1 MATYPR
7 APAVHATGV
16 DLTFRDPAGAHVGD
30 HVTGVDL
37 TFGETAGNVDVGIV
51 ARIGLRASASVLV
64 DAGVYRGL
72 SAQAELPFGRRSAD
86 RRQAAQLAW
95 QETLAARAEVVTPV
109 VEAERLTAAR
119 RLVFTG
125 HVERAIVGTQM
136 PWGAALAASYRGGLG
151 WIETAPARRSTA
163 MPWGTALAA
172 STEAV
177 AVYGHAPGH
186 RMVTV
191 LPFGRVALSAS
202 ARAALVWGRHAA
214 ALAQAIVLPWGHGAT
229 LHAWGSGAH
238 PMRGLAR
245 PMLIAPVV
253 ADLHFCAEYP
263 EGGWVPSVVDLV
275 FGVDPCGPTPG
286 GVIVIPIRRTYVVHN
301 SVFLYRLPAGTEFK
315 AESFSLDVDVDSWTV
330 TWSAS
335 LHSSARPHL
344 QRSSPDQRVEVE
356 CVINGQHL
364 HLVVDEIG
372 RDRRFPEHRIQVS
385 GRGRAAELADLSLTF
400 GNAAART
407 AQQIMADVLTVN
419 GVPLGWDIDWQIA
432 DWLVPADAWVF
443 RGSYIDALKDIAGAA
458 GAYLQPHLTDK
469 VLRVLPRYPAAPW
482 NWSTALTPDIEL
494 PVAAT
499 SVEGIR
505 EVIRPDYNRV
515 FVGGIGKGYFGPVT
529 RTGTAGDKVAPQVN
543 HALITAPEAHWQR
556 GLAELADTGLQE
568 HVSIDTMLWPEAGI
582 IMPGT
587 VMRYVSDDL
596 PRLGLVRKTGLQM
609 QRWPELKQTL
619 EVETHVV

>member
-1 MATYPR
+1 MSEPVNLVFRRERYAGGPVNLVFGAEDGPPPALPLTMTATVVLSGPIVSCVAVYNNRNPLRVSTSVSTGWRRGAPASGEPALPWDAATPASGEPRSPWVKAEPASGEPR
-7 APAVHATGV
+7 APW
-16 DLTFRDPAGAHVGD
+16 
-30 HVTGVDL
+30 
-37 TFGETAGNVDVGIV
+37 
-51 ARIGLRASASVLV
+51 
-64 DAGVYRGL
+64 
-72 SAQAELPFGRRSAD
+72 
-86 RRQAAQLAW
+86 QAAQGRSHDVTAPW
-95 QETLAARAEVVTPV
+95 TPARPAARETALPHKSGIPRAGSVRAPWGRGNPITAMAGMPYLRGRHITKQIEIDASQAQPVTVLVIMPTV
-109 VEAERLTAAR
+109 RAR
-119 RLVFTG
+119 HIALDLLAPWGIAIPAPPGGIDLPPPINPPQPPREISTRLVF
-125 HVERAIVGTQM
+125 
-136 PWGAALAASYRGGLG
+136 SC
-151 WIETAPARRSTA
+151 PAYVQGEPVR
-163 MPWGTALAA
+163 L
-172 STEAV
+172 V
-177 AVYGHAPGH
+177 
-186 RMVTV
+186 
-191 LPFGRVALSAS
+191 FGRVCS
-202 ARAALVWGRHAA
+202 
-214 ALAQAIVLPWGHGAT
+214 P
-229 LHAWGSGAH
+229 
-238 PMRGLAR
+238 
-245 PMLIAPVV
+245 
-253 ADLHFCAEYP
+253 AEPPAY
-263 EGGWVPSVVDLV
+263 
-275 FGVDPCGPTPG
+275 
-286 GVIVIPIRRTYVVHN
+286 IVIPVRRTYVVQN
-301 SVFLYRLPAGTEFK
+301 SISLYRLPAGTEFN
-315 AESFSLDVDVDSWTV
+315 AESFTLDVDVDSWTV

-344 QRSSPDQRVEVE
+344 LRSSPDQRVEVE
-356 CVINGQHL
+356 CIVNGQHL
-364 HLVVDEIG
+364 HLVIDEIG
-372 RDRRFPEHRIQVS
+372 RDRKFPEHRIQVS
-385 GRGRAAELADLSLTF
+385 GRGREAELADVTLTF

-443 RGSYIDALKDIAGAA
+443 RGSYIDAMKDIAGAA

-556 GLAELADTGLQE
+556 GLAVLADTGLQE

-587 VMRYVSDDL
+587 VMRYVSDDV